1 MRRRINDEH
10 KKSFAAK
17 IDYFCGKD
25 YQFRLTVNQFEF
37 LKLYLERFLQLAN
50 RKILKM
56 KKILVAGAIII
67 SSFALAQRSP
77 IRELYAYS
85 GKNNAEMVKA
95 KTDLFVLNII
105 SSGIQIHNNSTA
117 DDHIDINMI
126 MPFNKGKITS
136 RVRYDF
142 LKDMYVV
149 SLSNTKVVDAAGKIT
164 LINNEE
170 DANHKKILDNLKSL
184 VFTAYQKEINN

>member
-1 MRRRINDEH
+1 M
-10 KKSFAAK
+10 
-17 IDYFCGKD
+17 
-25 YQFRLTVNQFEF
+25 
-37 LKLYLERFLQLAN
+37 QLAN

-105 SSGIQIHNNSTA
+105 SSA
-117 DDHIDINMI
+117 DI
-126 MPFNKGKITS
+126 
-136 RVRYDF
+136 
-142 LKDMYVV
+142 
-149 SLSNTKVVDAAGKIT
+149 
-164 LINNEE
+164 
-170 DANHKKILDNLKSL
+170 
-184 VFTAYQKEINN
+184 